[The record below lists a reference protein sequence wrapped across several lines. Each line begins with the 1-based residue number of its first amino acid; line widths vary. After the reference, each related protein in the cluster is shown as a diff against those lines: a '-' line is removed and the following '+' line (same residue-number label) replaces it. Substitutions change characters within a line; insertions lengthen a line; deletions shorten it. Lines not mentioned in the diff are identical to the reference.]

1 MLQITYFMLQNY
13 VLHVAN
19 YVLHV
24 ASRFG
29 NAVYSAETERS
40 KQP

>member
-29 NAVYSAETERS
+29 NAVYSAETERP